1 MWPLCLPALMWVALL
16 CLTQPAMAEFTQAN
30 GPKLTASNPVGSAEM
45 QGFSVAVSTDGN
57 TAIIGA
63 PFDSGGAGAAWVFK
77 RSSNGTWTQQIKLT
91 ADDAAGCSPSNLP
104 ACPQFGWSVALS
116 ADGNTALVGGPG
128 DNALNGAAW
137 LFTQSNGVWS
147 NPGVKLTG
155 TGAVG
160 FAQQGYA
167 VALSADGFTAIIG
180 GWNDNSA
187 LGAAW
192 VFIWNGTNWTQ
203 QGAKLVGT
211 GATDTTNILQ
221 GFSVALS
228 GDGNLAIIG
237 GPNDGDSIGA
247 AWLFSRSA
255 GSWTQATKLVGLN
268 GNESEQGFSVA
279 LSRDGSTAL
288 VGGPGQEMSGPGT
301 SGAISQSCSSG
312 GTAPACPD
320 GEIADTTET
329 TVNMSNGAAWVFTR
343 SSGVWG
349 PGDMLAATPAPISSP
364 GQGFSVALSDTGTTV
379 LLGGPTDNANTGA
392 AWAYTL
398 RSATWTPQTKK
409 LVATGAAG
417 AAGQGASVALS
428 HDGIN
433 AIIGGPLDQ
442 AATGA
447 TWAFVANFPL
457 TVTVSG
463 NSGGTITSSPF
474 NIDCTGTS
482 GTCDASYSGDAMV
495 TLSATPGNG
504 YIFTGWSGACSGTG
518 SCVVTMSAAE
528 SVTATFAQAGGS
540 MAQIVAWVGP
550 SGSDTGTTCDQ
561 TAPCA
566 TFQYAVGNVSG
577 VTQIN
582 CLGSGNYGAVT
593 ITASIIIDC
602 GTGNVGTVSISG
614 PATAIAINTNSAV
627 TVVLRHLSL
636 NGNSMVGTGISGG
649 LFSGTLIVADC
660 LIQGFNG
667 SGLDFEPS
675 GGRGLLQVSNSEFF
689 DNQVGIGVI
698 PASGQIASMMLNRV
712 ELVGNS
718 VTGLAL
724 QGSGVIAGTMRKSLA
739 ADNGNYGVYAN
750 ASQVYF
756 TVEESSVVDNLTVGI
771 LTDSAGA
778 VVNVGASTIGG
789 NGTGVLASSGSI
801 ISFGNN
807 QTSAN
812 GSNGSF
818 SSTAALQ

>member
-1 MWPLCLPALMWVALL
+1 MKSCPALLASVTLGLAADRANSPRDRIKDRIKHRIPSPSPYLYLLSVADAQSAACRMWRLFLPALMWVALL
-16 CLTQPAMAEFTQAN
+16 CLTHPAMAEFTQAN

-45 QGFSVAVSTDGN
+45 QGFAVAVSTDGN

-77 RSSNGTWTQQIKLT
+77 RNNGTWTQQKKLT

-147 NPGVKLTG
+147 NPGIKLIG

-160 FAQQGYA
+160 FAQQGYS
-167 VALSADGFTAIIG
+167 VALSADGSTAIIG
-180 GWNDNSA
+180 GWADNSA

-192 VFIWNGTNWTQ
+192 VYSWSGTNWTQ

-301 SGAISQSCSSG
+301 SGAISQTCSSG
-312 GTAPACPD
+312 RTAPACPG

-349 PGDMLAATPAPISSP
+349 PGIMLAATSAPINSP

-392 AWAYTL
+392 AWAFTL

-409 LVATGAAG
+409 LVGTGAVG
-417 AAGQGASVALS
+417 AASQGAAVALS
-428 HDGIN
+428 RDGTT
-433 AIIGGPLDQ
+433 AIIGGALDQ
-442 AATGA
+442 DATGA

-463 NSGGTITSSPF
+463 SDGGMITSSPF
-474 NIDCTGTS
+474 NIDCQTSCGSSEPS
-482 GTCDASYSGDAMV
+482 GTLV
-495 TLSATPGNG
+495 TLTATPDSG
-504 YIFTGWSGACSGTG
+504 YLFAGWSGACSGTG
-518 SCVVTMSAAE
+518 SCVVTVSMAE
-528 SVTATFAQAGGS
+528 SVTASF
-540 MAQIVAWVGP
+540 
-550 SGSDTGTTCDQ
+550 
-561 TAPCA
+561 
-566 TFQYAVGNVSG
+566 Y
-577 VTQIN
+577 VTPTRT
-582 CLGSGNYGAVT
+582 Y
-593 ITASIIIDC
+593 
-602 GTGNVGTVSISG
+602 
-614 PATAIAINTNSAV
+614 
-627 TVVLRHLSL
+627 
-636 NGNSMVGTGISGG
+636 
-649 LFSGTLIVADC
+649 
-660 LIQGFNG
+660 
-667 SGLDFEPS
+667 
-675 GGRGLLQVSNSEFF
+675 VSNSEGDDTTQCSRTAPCRTFAVAISKTAAGGEIDALDPGEF
-689 DNQVGIGVI
+689 GPVTITKSITIDGGGMASIL
-698 PASGQIASMMLNRV
+698 ASGTDGITVNA
-712 ELVGNS
+712 
-718 VTGLAL
+718 
-724 QGSGVIAGTMRKSLA
+724 GSTDVIILRNLRISG
-739 ADNGNYGVYAN
+739 AD
-750 ASQVYF
+750 
-756 TVEESSVVDNLTVGI
+756 
-771 LTDSAGA
+771 
-778 VVNVGASTIGG
+778 
-789 NGTGVLASSGSI
+789 
-801 ISFGNN
+801 
-807 QTSAN
+807 
-812 GSNGSF
+812 
-818 SSTAALQ
+818 